1 MMLFSTMFS
10 GMAGVPY
17 GAEAFAQG
25 GDPGADTGSGDSGD
39 QGMDAGDP
47 GADQGSIDNT
57 DYTADG
63 GSDWSGG
70 DGGGMDFGGGGD
82 FGGFDF

>member
-1 MMLFSTMFS
+1 
-10 GMAGVPY
+10 
-17 GAEAFAQG
+17 
-25 GDPGADTGSGDSGD
+25 
-39 QGMDAGDP
+39 MDAGDP

-70 DGGGMDFGGGGD
+70 DGGGMDFGGAAGGTSAASTSKPTD
-82 FGGFDF
+82 TPGTRTGFVPS

>member
-1 MMLFSTMFS
+1 
-10 GMAGVPY
+10 
-17 GAEAFAQG
+17 
-25 GDPGADTGSGDSGD
+25 
-39 QGMDAGDP
+39 MDAGDP